1 MAAEPIPRAAEIVV
15 GDDPAR
21 WAALGFAVGAGA
33 VSVGGVRIILAD
45 GPPGLREVRLRGLR
59 AERPDGLPLTG
70 ADGAAAGTDPLHPNR
85 AQAVDH
91 VVALT
96 DDVERTSAALEAA
109 GLPLRRIRR
118 PPESPAVQA
127 FHPAGTLVIEVV
139 EAAGQAPRLWG
150 LVIVVAGLEAVAEAA
165 GDRLGPAKDAV
176 QPGRRIATV
185 RREAGLSVPLALMTP
200 RG

>member
-33 VSVGGVRIILAD
+33 VTVGGVRIILAD
-45 GPPGLREVRLRGLR
+45 GPPGLRELRLGGLR
-59 AERPDGLPLTG
+59 AERPDGLPLTA
-70 ADGAAAGTDPLHPNR
+70 ADGAADPGDGLHPNG
-85 AQAVDH
+85 ALALDH

-96 DDVERTSAALEAA
+96 DDVTRTATALEAA

-118 PPESPAVQA
+118 PPESPVVQT
-127 FHPAGTLVIEVV
+127 FHPAGTLVVEVV
-139 EAAGQAPRLWG
+139 EGDVPAPRLWG
-150 LVIVVAGLEAVAEAA
+150 LVVVVADLDAA
-165 GDRLGPAKDAV
+165 ADALGDRLGAPKAAV

-185 RREAGLSVPLALMTP
+185 RREAELSVPLALMTP